1 MTIRTKSVI
10 IGFHSACELV
20 RLRTPFDIAVLAL
33 VDELQITKEE
43 GVAAMNEAHDH
54 MDWGNRPRL
63 VARRSDV
70 VKGQRSR
77 TSVQ

>member
-1 MTIRTKSVI
+1 MRVGSLTD
-10 IGFHSACELV
+10 
-20 RLRTPFDIAVLAL
+20 PFDVAVVAL
-33 VDELQITKEE
+33 VDELQITKDEAA
-43 GVAAMNEAHDH
+43 AAMNAAHDH
-54 MDWGNRPRL
+54 MDWGTRPKL